1 VRGAPFLSGPVPAG
15 YVCALN
21 LQPDRTVMEL
31 PPTVARHAPGMPET
45 ELLELSW
52 EFFGELCRVLAVRI
66 ATSGYRPEIVV
77 GIAKAGVIPGAVVAS
92 ILRCDFYSLKI
103 SRNEGAE
110 RVRERP
116 RILSAAPPEARGR
129 RVLIVDEI
137 CTTGDT
143 LRIAL
148 NALRQVQPAE
158 LRSATSL
165 VKQGGYRP
173 DFHALETGATVVF
186 PWDRQVVNDG
196 GEVVVNPLYEG
207 MI

>member
-1 VRGAPFLSGPVPAG
+1 
-15 YVCALN
+15 
-21 LQPDRTVMEL
+21 MEL
-31 PPTVARHAPGMPET
+31 PPFAVKRARGMPET

-66 ATSGYRPEIVV
+66 ATSGYRPELVV

-103 SRNEGAE
+103 SRNVGAE

-116 RILSAAPPEARGR
+116 QILSAAPPEARDR

-137 CTTGDT
+137 CTSGET

-158 LRSATSL
+158 LRTATSL
-165 VKQGGYRP
+165 IKHGGYRP
-173 DFHALETGATVVF
+173 DFHSLETEATVVF
-186 PWDRQVVNDG
+186 PWDRQIVNEA
-196 GEVVVNPLYEG
+196 GEVVVNPVYEG
-207 MI
+207 LI